1 VQISELHAQGKVS
14 DMLYALARGPDHR
27 IRVSN
32 RCSINGFFFF
42 QIRDIEKHLTTQNSG
57 VVVQGDGMEWY
68 GVIKKI
74 IVLDFPNKK
83 EVMLFQCDWFDVP
96 PATSKVRAKAEGTVE
111 MSMGLFILTPLSCAM
126 QMSHT
131 SW

>member
-1 VQISELHAQGKVS
+1 
-14 DMLYALARGPDHR
+14 MLYDLARGPHHC
-27 IRVSN
+27 IRAKN
-32 RCSINGFFFF
+32 RCSINGFFFRT
-42 QIRDIEKHLTTQNSG
+42 RDIEKHLTTQNSG

-96 PATSKVRAKAEGTVE
+96 PANSKVRAKAEGTVE
-111 MSMGLFILTPLSCAM
+111 MSMGLLIL
-126 QMSHT
+126 
-131 SW
+131 

>member
-1 VQISELHAQGKVS
+1 
-14 DMLYALARGPDHR
+14 MLYALPWGPDHR

-32 RCSINGFFFF
+32 RCSINGFFF
-42 QIRDIEKHLTTQNSG
+42 QTRDVEQHLTTQNSG

-74 IVLDFPNKK
+74 SVLDFANEK

-111 MSMGLFILTPLSCAM
+111 MSMGLLILTPPSCAM

-131 SW
+131 SWRIKQSKFVM